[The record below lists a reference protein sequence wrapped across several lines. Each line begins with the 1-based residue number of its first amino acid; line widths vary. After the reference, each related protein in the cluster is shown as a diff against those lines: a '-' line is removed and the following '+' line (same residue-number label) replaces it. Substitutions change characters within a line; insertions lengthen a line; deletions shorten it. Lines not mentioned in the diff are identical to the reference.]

1 MDRGRGIDQFM
12 VISAHTND
20 GGKCLFEAACDGSVV
35 SVGWPDGLEF
45 IATAMGV
52 GCSGRRAVT
61 GEVQV
66 GLVHQL
72 EDGHLSWNGIGPLTM
87 RQPLPYCLPGE
98 AVRQPR
104 RPQLYLAAIERAEA
118 L

>member
-72 EDGHLSWNGIGPLTM
+72 EDGHLGSSRTTLTL
-87 RQPLPYCLPGE
+87 R
-98 AVRQPR
+98 
-104 RPQLYLAAIERAEA
+104 
-118 L
+118 